1 MCGAV
6 QVSFDRDVIISPSNE
21 YEVLQ
26 LLMGDCRD
34 LLSAYEGARSTSPL
48 QCNQLWWPVV

>member
-1 MCGAV
+1 M
-6 QVSFDRDVIISPSNE
+6 SFDRDVIISPANE

-34 LLSAYEGARSTSPL
+34 LLSSYESAPSGNSLTVLLSVGPRSGL
-48 QCNQLWWPVV
+48 QSI